1 MIEEKNKKTEEKEVA
16 KTRTFM
22 GKEVK
27 NIEIVCSRHG
37 NITGGA
43 YYTTYNIYKKDP
55 NVEGGVKA
63 IEKNNVFC
71 IACLNEI
78 YRMLQ
83 HTPRLDDDGKP
94 IYLKDAEG
102 KEILDKDG
110 KPVPDTLVGNIDI
123 AMDLVDPQKEG
134 AAEEKNVPLDEAEI
148 KA

>member
-1 MIEEKNKKTEEKEVA
+1 MIEEKKKAEDKTPTKKTVNG
-16 KTRTFM
+16 R
-22 GKEVK
+22 EVK

-55 NVEGGVKA
+55 SVEGGVKA

-83 HTPRLDDDGKP
+83 HTPRLDEEGKP
-94 IYLKDAEG
+94 IYIKDAEG
-102 KEILDKDG
+102 KEVLDKDG
-110 KPVPDTLVGNIDI
+110 KPIPDTLVGNIDI
-123 AMDLVDPQKEG
+123 AIDLADPEKPG
-134 AAEEKNVPLDEAEI
+134 VSEEKNIPIDEANI
-148 KA
+148 NNN

>member
-1 MIEEKNKKTEEKEVA
+1 MIETKEKNTEEK
-16 KTRTFM
+16 KPKMFQ

-27 NIEIVCSRHG
+27 NIDIVCSRHG
-37 NITGGA
+37 NISGGA

-55 NVEGGVKA
+55 TVEGGIRT

-71 IACLNEI
+71 IACLNDI

-83 HTPRLDDDGKP
+83 HTPRLDEDGKP

-102 KEILDKDG
+102 NDILDKDG

-123 AMDLVDPQKEG
+123 AIDLVDPQKPG
-134 AAEEKNVPLDEAEI
+134 AAEEKNIPVEEANITAE
-148 KA
+148 